1 MEEEEEREEEKE
13 EEEKEKEEEVATAI
27 LTYYNTHVPCI
38 ILLKHE
44 IKLMHISTII
54 VHTTELRDIFQRG
67 QKSSVKVSIYT

>member
-38 ILLKHE
+38 ILLKCE
-44 IKLMHISTII
+44 IKLMHISTN
-54 VHTTELRDIFQRG
+54 L
-67 QKSSVKVSIYT
+67 